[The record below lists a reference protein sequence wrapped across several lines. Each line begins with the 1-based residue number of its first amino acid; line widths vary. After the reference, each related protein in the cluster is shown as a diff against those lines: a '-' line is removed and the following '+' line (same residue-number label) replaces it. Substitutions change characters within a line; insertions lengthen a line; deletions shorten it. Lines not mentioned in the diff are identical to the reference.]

1 MGEINLA
8 ESPEEA
14 LAAVEWLKAQLA
26 RMGAVAGQSVA
37 GVAGSV
43 DAAMQA
49 YALPDGAILEV
60 CSDNYTALSL
70 RGDAGV
76 IEALAADYREAREH
90 G

>member
-1 MGEINLA
+1 VVEIDLA

-14 LAAVEWLKAQLA
+14 LAAMEWLKAQLA
-26 RMGAVAGQSVA
+26 HMGAVAGQSVA

-60 CSDNYTALSL
+60 WSDNCTALSL
-70 RGDAGV
+70 RGDAELV
-76 IEALAADYREAREH
+76 AALAAEYRGVSAH

>member
-1 MGEINLA
+1 VAEIDLA

-26 RMGAVAGQSVA
+26 RMGGVAGQSVA

-49 YALPDGAILEV
+49 YALPGGGTVEV
-60 CSDNYTALSL
+60 WSDNYTALSL

-76 IEALAADYREAREH
+76 IEGLAADYREAREH

>member
-1 MGEINLA
+1 MAEIDLA

-26 RMGAVAGQSVA
+26 RMGAVAGRSTA

-43 DAAMQA
+43 DAAMQS
-49 YALPDGAILEV
+49 YTLPDGATLEIW
-60 CSDNYTALSL
+60 SDNYTALSL
-70 RGDAGV
+70 RGDAV
-76 IEALAADYREAREH
+76 LIAVLATDYREASAN

>member
-1 MGEINLA
+1 VAEIDLA
-8 ESPEEA
+8 ESPDEA
-14 LAAVEWLKAQLA
+14 RTAAGWLKAQLA
-26 RMGAVAGQSVA
+26 QMGAVAGHSVA

-49 YALPDGAILEV
+49 YTLPGGAILEV
-60 CSDNYTALSL
+60 WSDNHTALSL

-76 IEALAADYREAREH
+76 IAALAADYREAREH

>member
-1 MGEINLA
+1 VAEIDLA

-14 LAAVEWLKAQLA
+14 RTAVEWLKAQLA
-26 RMGAVAGQSVA
+26 QMGAVAGRGLS

-49 YALPDGAILEV
+49 YALPDGATLEV
-60 CSDNYTALSL
+60 WSDNYTALSL
-70 RGDAGV
+70 RGDPAL
-76 IEALAADYREAREH
+76 IAALAADYREARAH

>member
-1 MGEINLA
+1 MGEIDLA

-14 LAAVEWLKAQLA
+14 RTAVEWLKAQLA
-26 RMGAVAGQSVA
+26 QMGAVAGESLG

-49 YALPDGAILEV
+49 YFLPGGATLEV
-60 CSDNYTALSL
+60 WSDNCTALSL
-70 RGDAGV
+70 RGDADF
-76 IEALAADYREAREH
+76 IAALAAEYREARVH